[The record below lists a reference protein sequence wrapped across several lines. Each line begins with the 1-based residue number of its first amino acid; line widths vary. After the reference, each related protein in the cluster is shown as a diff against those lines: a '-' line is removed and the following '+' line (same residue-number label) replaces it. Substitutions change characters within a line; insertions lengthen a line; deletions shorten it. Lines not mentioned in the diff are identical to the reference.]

1 MLYAYALAGALIAPM
16 ATWAFLAFP
25 GLLIW
30 GAFIG
35 WAGFLH
41 SGGDKSTIKTTVV
54 CMCFGAFLAW
64 GFSMLLIKEVIPWSI
79 PVAAATFVAVIVPLI
94 IISSK
99 IKILSIVPAC
109 FYGFASSFAFL
120 TQTPG
125 KLSIG
130 AMTSFGLDN
139 VIVVIPISMTIGVLL
154 GYAQTLLA
162 AVISQYSLLS
172 SRS

>member
-1 MLYAYALAGALIAPM
+1 MVYAFALAGALIAPL

-41 SGGDKSTIKTTVV
+41 SGGAKSTIKNTLA
-54 CMCFGAFLAW
+54 CIYLGAFLAW
-64 GFSMLLIKEVIPWSI
+64 GFSMFLAAGLVSW
-79 PVAAATFVAVIVPLI
+79 PVPITAAILVALVVPLI
-94 IISSK
+94 ITSSK
-99 IKILSIVPAC
+99 LPLFSITPAC

-125 KLSIG
+125 KFTQT
-130 AMTSFGLDN
+130 AMNSLTLDN
-139 VIVVIPISMTIGVLL
+139 VLIVIPLSMTIGVLL

-162 AVISQYSLLS
+162 TKLSVHPLLLAKG
-172 SRS
+172 